1 MSMEDRI
8 QYLLRAARR
17 AEDAGDVRVARL
29 FRRMAE
35 EARPAEVS
43 DQLEWALRE

>member
-1 MSMEDRI
+1 MSMDDRI

-17 AEDAGDVRVARL
+17 AEGEGDARVARL

-35 EARPAEVS
+35 DAQPAEVS
-43 DQLEWALRE
+43 DRLQWGLRE